1 MRQTRE
7 TWSHP
12 IRGGR
17 TGRGATSEG
26 APGTLRTQEHLGAGP
41 GGQLPVSVGWSLAV
55 TWTHVAWNLWPAG
68 GLGRLGEPP
77 VWEAEDHGEN

>member
-1 MRQTRE
+1 MGP
-7 TWSHP
+7 SP
-12 IRGGR
+12 KG
-17 TGRGATSEG
+17 
-26 APGTLRTQEHLGAGP
+26 PVGTLWTQEHLGAGP

-68 GLGRLGEPP
+68 SLGRLGEPP